1 MILNDY
7 IFLSLTHSGVLSF
20 PIGRSTM
27 LMLASHASVVEPI
40 AAALDVFNELRDA
53 EDFVDTLQRISAC
66 RDEIDI
72 PTIHSAVEDEPTE
85 AEVRSSPTAALEQ
98 GERQA
103 EANLLQVIA
112 SLALE
117 KHVTE
122 AQSDAL
128 GEYVRMRHPFVMAAH
143 DVFLTDGDVEEMMD
157 TLLHIAQRVVW
168 KDGEGEDG
176 LDDVSEEEEEEEEED
191 SSDYAYN

>member
-1 MILNDY
+1 
-7 IFLSLTHSGVLSF
+7 
-20 PIGRSTM
+20 M

-85 AEVRSSPTAALEQ
+85 AEVRQLSARSSPTAALEQ

-176 LDDVSEEEEEEEEED
+176 LDDVSEEEEEEEEEED